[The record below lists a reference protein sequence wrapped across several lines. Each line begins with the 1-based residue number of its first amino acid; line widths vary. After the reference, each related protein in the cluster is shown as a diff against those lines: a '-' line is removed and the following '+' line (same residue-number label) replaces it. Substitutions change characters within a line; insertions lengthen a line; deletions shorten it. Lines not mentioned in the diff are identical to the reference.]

1 MYEYIVK
8 GLLVSKALLMTKTML
23 PGSFP
28 GYASAILLS
37 ECGRHVLA
45 EQV

>member
-8 GLLVSKALLMTKTML
+8 DLLVSEALLMTGHML
-23 PGSFP
+23 PGSLP

-37 ECGRHVLA
+37 ECGRHVSA